1 MIYSISGEV
10 IDIDI
15 DSVVIEA
22 NGVGYLVYTTGSV
35 LTQLHIGRNVILYTN
50 LVVREDSMTLYGF
63 IEKSDRKVFNILLG
77 VSGVGPKLA
86 LACLNVHNAASLS
99 EAVTTGDLKAL
110 EKIPGVGKKSA
121 QRMLL
126 EIGDKLGTVNISAA
140 NSIVN
145 VPNSL
150 SVQVVEALT
159 QLGWNSSIAENA
171 VAQVLSENEYNDVA
185 SLLKASL
192 QFLGENRG

>member
-15 DSVVIEA
+15 DSVVIKA
-22 NGVGYLVYTTGSV
+22 NGVGYLVYTTGNV
-35 LTQLHIGRNVILYTN
+35 LTQLHIGQDATLFTN

-126 EIGDKLGTVNISAA
+126 EIGDKLGTVSISTANNIVS
-140 NSIVN
+140 

-171 VAQVLSENEYNDVA
+171 VTQVLSENEYNDVA